1 MGKPKPKPI
10 PPFMRFRQIKPPLR
24 RNRPNTR
31 LWPRKNH
38 KPWTPPV
45 AVFTPQFH
53 LRDLPKCPR
62 QPLQFLKPN
71 MNVLCLHP
79 IQITSI
85 FPLSPI
91 YRKNGVLSKGD
102 LVLDFRMVFSRLKNK
117 ERNNVLWMQGWGHL
131 RYDNYLFIS
140 ELK

>member
-10 PPFMRFRQIKPPLR
+10 PRFMRLKEIKPPLR

-31 LWPRKNH
+31 LSPPENH

-53 LRDLPKCPR
+53 LRDLPKCPQ
-62 QPLQFLKPN
+62 QPLQFLNPN

-79 IQITSI
+79 IQIPSI

-91 YRKNGVLSKGD
+91 YRKNGVLSEGG
-102 LVLDFRMVFSRLKNK
+102 LVLEFRMVFSRLTNKNSRAK
-117 ERNNVLWMQGWGHL
+117 
-131 RYDNYLFIS
+131 
-140 ELK
+140 